1 MDDRMTNKIVDNNI
15 EEIMK
20 EGKTVYNDHGEIIF
34 SQPRYYEY
42 VLDEQR
48 TDEDIMNEYLKQYRK
63 FYGES
68 GNVYNNRF
76 SDKNIIEKFKFLSS
90 NKIMRLPVILRCTFY
105 FVSDGT
111 KDGDYTFYEIG
122 ENGHYT
128 DRKTGEYPCYRK
140 PRHIIKESRDQ
151 FPNGNMLM
159 ASEITGV
166 YGPAIYICKV
176 RRIINKNI
184 LDT

>member
-1 MDDRMTNKIVDNNI
+1 MNDIMTNKIVDNNI

-20 EGKTVYNDHGEIIF
+20 EGKTVYNDHREIIF

-42 VLDEQR
+42 VLDDER
-48 TDEDIMNEYLKQYRK
+48 TDEDIMNEYLKWYHK

-68 GNVYNNRF
+68 GNTYNNRF
-76 SDKNIIEKFKFLSS
+76 SDKNIIEKFKFLVS
-90 NKIMRLPVILRCTFY
+90 NKIMKLPVTIKCTYY
-105 FVSDGT
+105 FISDDT
-111 KDGDYTFYEIG
+111 KDGDYTFYEID

-128 DRKTGEYPCYRK
+128 NKKTGEYPCYRK
-140 PRHIIKESRDQ
+140 PSYRRKEERDE

-176 RRIINKNI
+176 KRII
-184 LDT
+184 

>member
-1 MDDRMTNKIVDNNI
+1 MKKEFDNNM

-34 SQPRYYEY
+34 SQPSYYEY
-42 VLDEQR
+42 MLDDER
-48 TDEDIMNEYLKQYRK
+48 TDEEIMDEYLKLYHE

-68 GNVYNNRF
+68 GNTYNNRF
-76 SDKNIIEKFKFLSS
+76 SDKNVTEKFKFLVS
-90 NKIMRLPVILRCTFY
+90 NKIMKLPVTIKCTFY

-111 KDGDYTFYEIG
+111 KDGDYTLYETD

-128 DRKTGEYPCYRK
+128 NKKIGEYPCYRRPSCGGK
-140 PRHIIKESRDQ
+140 GRDT

-159 ASEITGV
+159 ASEITGT

-176 RRIINKNI
+176 KRII
-184 LDT
+184 

>member
-1 MDDRMTNKIVDNNI
+1 MNDRMTNKIVDNNI

-20 EGKTVYNDHGEIIF
+20 EEKTVYSNHGEIIF

-42 VLDEQR
+42 ILDDER
-48 TDEDIMNEYLKQYRK
+48 TEEEIMNEYLKWHHE

-68 GNVYNNRF
+68 GNTYNNRF
-76 SDKNIIEKFKFLSS
+76 SDKNVIEKFKFLGS
-90 NKIMRLPVILRCTFY
+90 NKIMRLPVIIKCTFY

-111 KDGDYTFYEIG
+111 KDGNYSLYETD

-128 DRKTGEYPCYRK
+128 NKKTGEYPCYRK
-140 PRHIIKESRDQ
+140 PSHIRKESRDV

-159 ASEITGV
+159 ASELTGT

-176 RRIINKNI
+176 KRIDNEK
-184 LDT
+184 

>member
-1 MDDRMTNKIVDNNI
+1 MNDRMTNKIVGNNI

-20 EGKTVYNDHGEIIF
+20 EGKTVYNDHGDIIF
-34 SQPRYYEY
+34 SQSRYYKY
-42 VLDEQR
+42 ILDEQR
-48 TDEDIMNEYLKQYRK
+48 TDEEIMDEYLKWYHT

-68 GNVYNNRF
+68 GNTHNNRF
-76 SDKNIIEKFKFLSS
+76 SDKNVIEKFKFLGS
-90 NKIMRLPVILRCTFY
+90 NKIMKLPVTIRCTFY

-111 KDGDYTFYEIG
+111 KDGNYSFYETD

-128 DRKTGEYPCYRK
+128 NKKTGEYPCYRK
-140 PRHIIKESRDQ
+140 PSHGKKDARDQ

-159 ASEITGV
+159 ASELTGT

-176 RRIINKNI
+176 KRIDNEK
-184 LDT
+184 